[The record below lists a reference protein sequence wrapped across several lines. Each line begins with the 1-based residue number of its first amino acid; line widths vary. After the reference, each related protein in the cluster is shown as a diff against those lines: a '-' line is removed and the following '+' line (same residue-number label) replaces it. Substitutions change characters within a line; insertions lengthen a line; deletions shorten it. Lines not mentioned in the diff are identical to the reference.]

1 MIKIYKTIEK
11 KLTKIGVEKIRE
23 KNSWI
28 YIVSPTPEEIETIT
42 NTFDIPRDFIE
53 DPLDINETPRIER
66 EKNSTLIIIQ
76 TPYYD
81 DEEEH
86 IKFITIPLGIILAK
100 ECLITVSS
108 KDDDVLQNFFKGIV
122 KNFSTNKRNRLILQI
137 LSKTATVYLNYLKRI
152 DRQTTEIENRLHK
165 SMQNEE
171 LINLLDFEKS
181 LVY

>member
-1 MIKIYKTIEK
+1 MIEVYKTIEK

-23 KNSWI
+23 KNSCI

-66 EKNSTLIIIQ
+66 EENSTLIIIQ

-86 IKFITIPLGIILAK
+86 IKFIPLRGIYNN
-100 ECLITVSS
+100 TS
-108 KDDDVLQNFFKGIV
+108 G
-122 KNFSTNKRNRLILQI
+122 
-137 LSKTATVYLNYLKRI
+137 NYLSTRVPYHCI
-152 DRQTTEIENRLHK
+152 L
-165 SMQNEE
+165 
-171 LINLLDFEKS
+171 
-181 LVY
+181 